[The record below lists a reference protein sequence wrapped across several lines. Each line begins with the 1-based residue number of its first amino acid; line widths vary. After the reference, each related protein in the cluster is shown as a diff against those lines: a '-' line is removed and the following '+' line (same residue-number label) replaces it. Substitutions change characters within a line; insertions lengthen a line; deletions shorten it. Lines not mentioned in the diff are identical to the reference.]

1 MFNDIE
7 SDFWKEQLSAMQKN
21 NLLRKDSDKL
31 YMSDCEEKFE
41 EFKLLHPELVIE
53 STCGA
58 NYCSLEFFVTQDIKL
73 RLFVQNQTKIT
84 FLQRTDD
91 DLIKIADAKF
101 PNNPFKEIEEF
112 LSHKTELNKHLL
124 HLKEEKQII
133 QKRQKFVSFF
143 IEAYLNK
150 KLDDNFQWVIQKNN
164 QNLSIHFL
172 QNKNKKEELT
182 FVIDFEKDIKTQ
194 IDFQIKRI
202 TRTNVEF

>member
-101 PNNPFKEIEEF
+101 PNNPFKDIEDF
-112 LSHKTELNKHLL
+112 LL
-124 HLKEEKQII
+124 HRKDLTEQLLQLKETKQII
-133 QKRQKFVSFF
+133 QKQQNFAAFF
-143 IEAYLNK
+143 IEAYLDK
-150 KLDDNFQWVIQKNN
+150 KLGEIFQWKIQKNR
-164 QNLSIHFL
+164 QNLSI
-172 QNKNKKEELT
+172 QINRINT
-182 FVIDFEKDIKTQ
+182 RNQDFSFEVDLEKDIKNQ
-194 IDFQIKRI
+194 IDLQIQKI
-202 TRTNVEF
+202 

>member
-21 NLLRKDSDKL
+21 NLMRKDSDKL

-53 STCGA
+53 STCSA
-58 NYCSLEFFVTQDIKL
+58 NYCSLEFFVMQDIKL

-112 LSHKTELNKHLL
+112 LSHKTDLNKHFL

-143 IEAYLNK
+143 VEAYLNK
-150 KLDDNFQWVIQKNN
+150 KLGDKGANN
-164 QNLSIHFL
+164 LI
-172 QNKNKKEELT
+172 
-182 FVIDFEKDIKTQ
+182 
-194 IDFQIKRI
+194 I
-202 TRTNVEF
+202 T

>member
-143 IEAYLNK
+143 IVVYLNK
-150 KLDDNFQWVIQKNN
+150 KLGDNFQWVIQKNN

-194 IDFQIKRI
+194 IDFQIKNI
-202 TRTNVEF
+202 TNL

>member
-1 MFNDIE
+1 MEDKKMFNDIE
-7 SDFWKEQLSAMQKN
+7 SDFWKEQISAMQKN

-101 PNNPFKEIEEF
+101 PNNPFKDIEDF
-112 LSHKTELNKHLL
+112 LL
-124 HLKEEKQII
+124 HRKDLTEQLLQLKETKQII
-133 QKRQKFVSFF
+133 QKQQNFAAFF
-143 IEAYLNK
+143 IEAYLDK
-150 KLDDNFQWVIQKNN
+150 KL
-164 QNLSIHFL
+164 
-172 QNKNKKEELT
+172 
-182 FVIDFEKDIKTQ
+182 
-194 IDFQIKRI
+194 
-202 TRTNVEF
+202 EFYH